1 VLIDRREPELA
12 NRMRR
17 MQSRLEQIPKPR
29 QTKADFSPRL
39 PQTVKPA
46 GRAEHVHVR
55 PVLPQ
60 GRTPGSPGL
69 WLSPVLRI
77 TVSRT
82 VYPRIWFWLPS
93 VIWPDDENRW
103 SRLVQNLIRNG
114 ARKFCCNAPWQASL
128 FQDVKGLDLWAGPY
142 CNLANALALEELK
155 GIGFSGAIISPEL
168 SGQDMLSLPGKSPLP
183 LGVVLTG
190 PWPLCV
196 ARTVHQDI
204 KPGALI
210 QSPKKEPSFVHTK
223 GPLVY
228 HFPNWEL
235 DLSAH
240 QRELEAAGYRLFIH
254 LHEKRPKKMPAPQR
268 VSTFNWDLQLL

>member
-1 VLIDRREPELA
+1 
-12 NRMRR
+12 M
-17 MQSRLEQIPKPR
+17 
-29 QTKADFSPRL
+29 
-39 PQTVKPA
+39 
-46 GRAEHVHVR
+46 
-55 PVLPQ
+55 
-60 GRTPGSPGL
+60 
-69 WLSPVLRI
+69 
-77 TVSRT
+77 
-82 VYPRIWFWLPS
+82 
-93 VIWPDDENRW
+93 
-103 SRLVQNLIRNG
+103 
-114 ARKFCCNAPWQASL
+114 
-128 FQDVKGLDLWAGPY
+128 
-142 CNLANALALEELK
+142 
-155 GIGFSGAIISPEL
+155 GFSGAIISPEL

>member
-1 VLIDRREPELA
+1 
-12 NRMRR
+12 
-17 MQSRLEQIPKPR
+17 
-29 QTKADFSPRL
+29 
-39 PQTVKPA
+39 
-46 GRAEHVHVR
+46 
-55 PVLPQ
+55 
-60 GRTPGSPGL
+60 
-69 WLSPVLRI
+69 
-77 TVSRT
+77 
-82 VYPRIWFWLPS
+82 
-93 VIWPDDENRW
+93 
-103 SRLVQNLIRNG
+103 
-114 ARKFCCNAPWQASL
+114 
-128 FQDVKGLDLWAGPY
+128 VKGLDLWAGPY